1 MSMPMHEQGRKRK
14 ARQLM
19 LTEQVQQIPRWGSLP
34 EESRRLVVELL
45 AMLLQSGAIEN
56 DAVQSEEA
64 DDE

>member
-1 MSMPMHEQGRKRK
+1 
-14 ARQLM
+14 M

-34 EESRRLVVELL
+34 EESRRRVVELL

-56 DAVQSEEA
+56 DAVESEEA